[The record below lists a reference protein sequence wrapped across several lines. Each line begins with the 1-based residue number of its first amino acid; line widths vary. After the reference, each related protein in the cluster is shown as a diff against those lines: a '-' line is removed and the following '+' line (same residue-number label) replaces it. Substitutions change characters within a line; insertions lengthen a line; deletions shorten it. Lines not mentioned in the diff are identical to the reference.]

1 MTSLGAKGHVA
12 ASAFAMSAATAVSRV
27 LGLVRE
33 QVIAALFGAGIATD
47 AYNTAFRIP
56 NLMRDLFAEGA
67 LSASFVPVFS
77 ERLRNASRSE
87 AFRLTN
93 LVINSLLI
101 VLGAV
106 TILIVVFSREL
117 TWVLASGFF
126 EIPGKA
132 ELCVLMTR
140 ILSSFLM
147 VVSLAAAVMGSLNAL
162 GHFFL
167 PALAPAVFNA
177 VNIAVTL
184 VLAPYLPRYGIDPIL
199 ALAAGSMIG
208 GIAQLGIQVPLL
220 YREGFRYSPI
230 IDARDAGLRKIAT
243 AMIPAVIGMSVT
255 QINVVID
262 TQIASH
268 FGNGPVTWLNYA
280 FRLIQLPIGLF
291 GVSLATVNLA
301 VISRNLAGGERVQAA
316 RAIGDSLKTSFLL
329 NFAATAGLMALA
341 IPIVRVIFEHGRFLP
356 ADTDA
361 TATAVMLYSLGIA
374 GYAAVKI
381 LAPAFYALED
391 PYLPL
396 KASAT
401 AIGIKVAANLA
412 LSAFIGFR
420 AVAITTS
427 AAAWINFAILVIAL
441 RSRLPEVRGTGVV
454 RSTLRSLTLC
464 SVMGLIVWA
473 LDLWL
478 AGFVTLPIRLALVIA
493 AGMVFLFAVGRAM
506 RLEEIDRLWKVVMRR
521 R

>member
-1 MTSLGAKGHVA
+1 MR
-12 ASAFAMSAATAVSRV
+12 ATRT
-27 LGLVRE
+27 
-33 QVIAALFGAGIATD
+33 FTD
-47 AYNTAFRIP
+47 RG
-56 NLMRDLFAEGA
+56 E
-67 LSASFVPVFS
+67 
-77 ERLRNASRSE
+77 
-87 AFRLTN
+87 
-93 LVINSLLI
+93 
-101 VLGAV
+101 
-106 TILIVVFSREL
+106 
-117 TWVLASGFF
+117 
-126 EIPGKA
+126 
-132 ELCVLMTR
+132 
-140 ILSSFLM
+140 
-147 VVSLAAAVMGSLNAL
+147 AL

-177 VNIAVTL
+177 VNIVVTL

-208 GIAQLGIQVPLL
+208 GIAQLGLQVPVL

-230 IDARDAGLRKIAT
+230 VDTRDAGLRKIAA

-291 GVSLATVNLA
+291 GVSLAAVNLA
-301 VISRNLAGGERVQAA
+301 VISRNLAGGERGQAA
-316 RAIGDSLKTSFLL
+316 RAISESLKTSFLL

-401 AIGIKVAANLA
+401 AIGIKVVANLT

-441 RSRLPEVRGTGVV
+441 RTRLPEVRGTGVV
-454 RSTLRSLTLC
+454 RSTLRSLALC
-464 SVMGLIVWA
+464 SVMP
-473 LDLWL
+473 
-478 AGFVTLPIRLALVIA
+478 LPIRLAVVIA
-493 AGMVFLFAVGRAM
+493 VGMVFLFAVGRAM